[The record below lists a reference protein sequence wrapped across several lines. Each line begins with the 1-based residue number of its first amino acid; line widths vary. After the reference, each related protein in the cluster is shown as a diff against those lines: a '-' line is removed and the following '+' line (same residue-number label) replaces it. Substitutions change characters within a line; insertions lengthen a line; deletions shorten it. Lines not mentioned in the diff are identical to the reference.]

1 MGKLY
6 VTGSVYAVVALE
18 RFLAVEAGAGDCSRR
33 VLHGDVE
40 RCFFGAEPFVRR
52 RVHLLQFAEIS
63 ASGASRMRVLHGH
76 DVGLYFVRV
85 FLCLGGNS

>member
-33 VLHGDVE
+33 VVHGDVE
-40 RCFFGAEPFVRR
+40 RCFFGAEPFVRQTCR
-52 RVHLLQFAEIS
+52 KE
-63 ASGASRMRVLHGH
+63 
-76 DVGLYFVRV
+76 
-85 FLCLGGNS
+85 

>member
-33 VLHGDVE
+33 IVHGDVE
-40 RCFFGAEPFVRR
+40 RCFFGAEPF
-52 RVHLLQFAEIS
+52 
-63 ASGASRMRVLHGH
+63 
-76 DVGLYFVRV
+76 
-85 FLCLGGNS
+85 

>member
-33 VLHGDVE
+33 VIVFCAVKIHDCTPYV
-40 RCFFGAEPFVRR
+40 VRLR
-52 RVHLLQFAEIS
+52 DTYTRYAQ
-63 ASGASRMRVLHGH
+63 
-76 DVGLYFVRV
+76 
-85 FLCLGGNS
+85 

>member
-33 VLHGDVE
+33 VVHGDVE
-40 RCFFGAEPFVRR
+40 RCFFGAEPFRKATRPSAPIRR
-52 RVHLLQFAEIS
+52 NKRVW
-63 ASGASRMRVLHGH
+63 GV
-76 DVGLYFVRV
+76 
-85 FLCLGGNS
+85 